1 MDALSDGTELPGQI
15 SPVDPGR
22 QLLGKQIALVGRFG
36 GMNRREAKNL
46 LRSYGATISEPNAAS
61 VDWIVIGADEP
72 PLAETELLSSDLLRA
87 AALGRLEILNE
98 TDLWQ
103 RLGLLEPELAIR
115 RFHTPAMLAHLLGV
129 SIRVIRRWHRK
140 GLITPVRTLHKLPYF
155 SFQEVA
161 TARRLAQWIASGASP
176 GAIERRLVELVE
188 VLPNIQRPLD
198 QLSILV
204 QGSEIL
210 LRQGN
215 GLLEPSGQMR
225 FNFETDD
232 ASPEPD
238 VADHDDDSPNH
249 VLQFPSNARREQQ
262 DELLIAAYEAEDADD
277 LESAIDYYHAIL
289 SRDGARSDICFQIG
303 ELLYRVGQLL
313 AARERYYA
321 AIEIEPEFVEARAS
335 LGNVLAETGQFELAI
350 AAYRGAL
357 TLHDE
362 YAEVHLGLAKTLD
375 RIGRKDEAKEHWIR
389 FLQLSPESPWAHEA
403 RTRLNPHHP
412 TD

>member
-1 MDALSDGTELPGQI
+1 M
-15 SPVDPGR
+15 
-22 QLLGKQIALVGRFG
+22 
-36 GMNRREAKNL
+36 
-46 LRSYGATISEPNAAS
+46 
-61 VDWIVIGADEP
+61 
-72 PLAETELLSSDLLRA
+72 
-87 AALGRLEILNE
+87 
-98 TDLWQ
+98 
-103 RLGLLEPELAIR
+103 
-115 RFHTPAMLAHLLGV
+115 
-129 SIRVIRRWHRK
+129 
-140 GLITPVRTLHKLPYF
+140 
-155 SFQEVA
+155 
-161 TARRLAQWIASGASP
+161 
-176 GAIERRLVELVE
+176 
-188 VLPNIQRPLD
+188 
-198 QLSILV
+198 
-204 QGSEIL
+204 
-210 LRQGN
+210 
-215 GLLEPSGQMR
+215 
-225 FNFETDD
+225 
-232 ASPEPD
+232 
-238 VADHDDDSPNH
+238 
-249 VLQFPSNARREQQ
+249 
-262 DELLIAAYEAEDADD
+262 LIAAYEAEDADD